1 MNFIKKLKFE
11 TIIGIIIGIVAYSY
25 IWFRISNIND
35 YLLNP
40 LSYFES
46 PAVPFFI
53 FILMFLNWLTEAY
66 KWKILVANIKRIS
79 ILKSGYSI
87 LIGLAYSVFTP
98 NRVGELIGR
107 PSVFETQLRKKVF
120 LSAGIGSLSQLFVT
134 IFMGVSAGFF
144 FIFSD
149 NFLFEKRGIFIPL
162 LIAAFIIGI
171 LILFII
177 LKPDRIS
184 VFIFKINFFLK
195 FRENFEFIQT
205 YTVWKMMV
213 TIFLSI
219 LKYLIFS
226 FQYYLLLR
234 FFGSPIN
241 YFQAFIGISL
251 SYLVS
256 SGIPSITITELGIRG
271 SVSMFFL
278 GIYTDNQS
286 AILAASSWLWI
297 VNVAIPA
304 FFGATVLF
312 LRKTQKK

>member
-1 MNFIKKLKFE
+1 
-11 TIIGIIIGIVAYSY
+11 
-25 IWFRISNIND
+25 
-35 YLLNP
+35 
-40 LSYFES
+40 
-46 PAVPFFI
+46 
-53 FILMFLNWLTEAY
+53 
-66 KWKILVANIKRIS
+66 
-79 ILKSGYSI
+79 
-87 LIGLAYSVFTP
+87 
-98 NRVGELIGR
+98 
-107 PSVFETQLRKKVF
+107 
-120 LSAGIGSLSQLFVT
+120 
-134 IFMGVSAGFF
+134 
-144 FIFSD
+144 
-149 NFLFEKRGIFIPL
+149 
-162 LIAAFIIGI
+162 
-171 LILFII
+171 
-177 LKPDRIS
+177 
-184 VFIFKINFFLK
+184 
-195 FRENFEFIQT
+195 
-205 YTVWKMMV
+205 
-213 TIFLSI
+213 LSI